1 MELSEE
7 EIKLASFFSN
17 ATKVV
22 PSLVAVFN
30 NSVSFVVDK
39 KYLPLVIGKN
49 GEKIKKLEKKINKK
63 IYVFCDSDD
72 LEEFTKN
79 LFSDT
84 KILQMEI
91 NNIMGEKVVTVFIPL
106 KNKKKVIGKEKARI
120 NLMEMLLKRK
130 FNASLFVKTKVI

>member
-7 EIKLASFFSN
+7 EIKLASFFSY
-17 ATKVV
+17 ATKVL

-30 NSVSFVVDK
+30 NSVSFVIDK

-49 GEKIKKLEKKINKK
+49 GENIKKLEKKINKK

-79 LFSDT
+79 LFSDI

-91 NNIMGEKVVTVFIPL
+91 NNIMEDKVVTVFIPL
-106 KNKKKVIGKEKARI
+106 KDKKKVIGKERARI
-120 NLMEMLLKRK
+120 NLMETLLKRK

>member
-7 EIKLASFFSN
+7 EIKLASFFSH
-17 ATKVV
+17 ATKVL

-30 NSVSFVVDK
+30 NSVSFVIDK

-79 LFSDT
+79 LFSDI

-91 NNIMGEKVVTVFIPL
+91 NNIMEDKVVTVFIPL
-106 KNKKKVIGKEKARI
+106 KDKKKVIGKERARI
-120 NLMEMLLKRK
+120 NLMETLLKRK